1 MSVHV
6 CIALVLLCLPP
17 IYTCTAPDMYAALN
31 DTDHNHHHEGEEEE
45 EEGGEGGEG
54 EDTLTALD
62 GSFETR
68 RDIVRGKRDE
78 RNARGLSFLADD
90 IVDRFHKVA
99 VSKYRVSSQEQTVID
114 DQFFRHSFVYPD
126 FSSLEGELQ
135 EFIAGDLIDVS
146 LKGSLEKSSECV
158 CVCVRVCVCV
168 CVCVSVCVCVLVCVC
183 VCVCVRA
190 CACVFARVCV
200 SLTSLSG

>member
-1 MSVHV
+1 MYVHILVSHHVHVAYWILHTNYMYVCMSVHV

-45 EEGGEGGEG
+45 EEGEEGGEG

-99 VSKYRVSSQEQTVID
+99 VSKHRVSSQEQTVID

-146 LKGSLEKSSECV
+146 LKGSLEKSSELCECACV
-158 CVCVRVCVCV
+158 CV
-168 CVCVSVCVCVLVCVC
+168 
-183 VCVCVRA
+183 

-200 SLTSLSG
+200 LTSLSG